1 MQNENS
7 EKRVDRRT
15 FLTYLNFAL
24 GGFISVALGIPLVG
38 SLVLPTLKQR
48 EAIWSPAGP
57 IGDYPLG
64 QPKAATVT
72 VTIRDGWIER
82 QEAKGIWVVRNS
94 QEGFT
99 VLNGRCV
106 HLGCAYS
113 WVESQKEF
121 LCPCHAGRYSL
132 DGKVLSGPPPRP
144 LDNLEWR
151 VEGGNLMVRYQD
163 FRLGIPQKEVA

>member
-72 VTIRDGWIER
+72 VTIRDGWDR
-82 QEAKGIWVVRNS
+82 APGGQRYLGGT
-94 QEGFT
+94 QQP
-99 VLNGRCV
+99 GRF
-106 HLGCAYS
+106 HS
-113 WVESQKEF
+113 TQ
-121 LCPCHAGRYSL
+121 
-132 DGKVLSGPPPRP
+132 RP
-144 LDNLEWR
+144 LR
-151 VEGGNLMVRYQD
+151 SP
-163 FRLGIPQKEVA
+163 RLRL